1 MCKRIKRGK
10 TKVVV
15 DHWGLMAKIREA
27 KQPSQEPK
35 KVYQD
40 RDIGQNIQ
48 WVSCI
53 SGRSTDDEEKTMD
66 EVVVY

>member
-1 MCKRIKRGK
+1 
-10 TKVVV
+10 
-15 DHWGLMAKIREA
+15 MAKIREA